1 MNTHPTEADE
11 LEAQAVPLQ
20 EKNLIDVPADAIPLP
35 PVELRDQLDNSEAD
49 ASAEDEGPAEEVAT
63 LEFVGDDLPEATF
76 PLRHPFRWEGRRYDT
91 ITVRML
97 TTAEVGRIVGRAT
110 RAGRNPDRWDIYAE
124 MVGLPAKV
132 LRALPSV
139 DGDPIIDKAFDFLPP
154 LFRPGGG

>member
-1 MNTHPTEADE
+1 MNTHQTEAED
-11 LEAQAVPLQ
+11 LEAQAEPLP

-35 PVELRDQLDNSEAD
+35 PVELRDQLDNSEAG
-49 ASAEDEGPAEEVAT
+49 ASAEDEGPTEEVAT
-63 LEFVGDDLPEATF
+63 LEFVGNDLPEATF
-76 PLRHPFRWEGRRYDT
+76 QLRHPFRWEGRRYDA

-97 TTAEVGRIVGRAT
+97 TTAEVGRIVGQAT
-110 RAGRNPDRWDIYAE
+110 RAGKSPERWDIYAE
-124 MVGLPAKV
+124 MAGLPAKV